1 MRKSVLLLTVLFAAS
16 VPSVADAAKAK
27 RAKAK
32 PAATVEKEVDPNA
45 AGKLVL
51 TEGLPGLLMPT
62 ALKPLWFH
70 YREQQKQEAA
80 AAAAATKGK
89 KKARR

>member
-1 MRKSVLLLTVLFAAS
+1 MRKGAFLLAVLFAAS
-16 VPSVADAAKAK
+16 LPTVADAARAK

-32 PAATVEKEVDPNA
+32 PAAAAAEVDPNA

-62 ALKPLWFH
+62 VLKPIWFSH
-70 YREQQKQEAA
+70 QEQQKQAA
-80 AAAAATKGK
+80 APAKRK
-89 KKARR
+89 RARR

>member
-1 MRKSVLLLTVLFAAS
+1 MRKSALLLAVVFAAS

-32 PAATVEKEVDPNA
+32 PVAAAEVDPNA

-62 ALKPLWFH
+62 ALKPIWFSH
-70 YREQQKQEAA
+70 TDQQKKAA
-80 AAAAATKGK
+80 APAKSK
-89 KKARR
+89 RRASRS

>member
-1 MRKSVLLLTVLFAAS
+1 MRKSALLLAVVFAAS
-16 VPSVADAAKAK
+16 LPSVADAAKAK

-32 PAATVEKEVDPNA
+32 PAAEEVDPNA

-62 ALKPLWFH
+62 VLKPLWFS
-70 YREQQKQEAA
+70 YQDDQKKVAEPKRGKRRAA
-80 AAAAATKGK
+80 Q
-89 KKARR
+89 

>member
-1 MRKSVLLLTVLFAAS
+1 MRKSALLLAVLFAAS

-32 PAATVEKEVDPNA
+32 PAAAAEVDPNA

-62 ALKPLWFH
+62 VLKPIWFSH
-70 YREQQKQEAA
+70 VDEQKKAA
-80 AAAAATKGK
+80 APPKGK
-89 KKARR
+89 RRAPRS